1 MKMIEKMHNER
12 EKLRALD
19 STWHLGLMMRTG
31 LPFLSLYFDT

>member
-12 EKLRALD
+12 EKLD

-31 LPFLSLYFDT
+31 LPFLSLYFET